1 MSHPGPSAV
10 QIVLSEDERT
20 ELVRRAGLPGRWRAD
35 RARIILACAEG
46 MSNAGAAQALG
57 VAVKSVSKWRRQF
70 AAQRLAGLEDAAPVG
85 RRKAEL
91 VLDEAERAQ
100 LVRWARRAKTAQYL
114 ALRSK
119 IVLRCAEGGTNK
131 EAAADLGVDESTVE
145 RWRSR
150 FIARRLDGL
159 HDEPRP
165 GRPRSILLDQVEDVI
180 TATLE
185 ETPGKDTHWSRSSMA
200 RRSGLSKSTIGRI
213 WKKFDLKPHLQDSFK
228 LSTDP
233 FFVEKVVD
241 VVGLYHNPP
250 EKAVVLCVDEKS
262 QIQALDRSQ
271 PVLPMMPGMP
281 ERRTHDYLRHGITSL
296 FAAFNIADGT
306 VISELHRR
314 HRAIEFRKFLVRI
327 DKAVP
332 AGLDVHLV
340 CDNYATHNT
349 AEIRAWLA
357 RHPRFHVHFTPTG
370 SSWMNQVERW
380 FGLLTDKL
388 IRRGVH
394 TSVQALEN
402 DIREWIATWNESP
415 RPFTWT
421 KTADEILNSLA
432 DYLAKLR
439 ADRQKAGKINRWNF
453 RRNTLAEVLSVFGP
467 QGERMHT
474 RARPAQAR

>member
-10 QIVLSEDERT
+10 PIVLSDDERA
-20 ELVRRAGLPGRWRAD
+20 ELVRRAGGPGRRRAG

-46 MSNAGAAQALG
+46 ISNAAAARELG

-70 AAQRLAGLEDAAPVG
+70 AVDRLAGLEDTAPVG
-85 RRKAEL
+85 RPKAEL
-91 VLDEAERAQ
+91 ILTDAERAQ
-100 LVRWARRAKTAQYL
+100 LLAWARRAKTAQFL
-114 ALRSK
+114 ALRAK
-119 IVLRCAEGGTNK
+119 IVLACAEGGTNK
-131 EAAADLGVDESTVE
+131 QVAAAQGVDDSTVD
-145 RWRSR
+145 RWRAR
-150 FIARRLDGL
+150 FIARRLEGL
-159 HDEPRP
+159 QDEPRP
-165 GRPRSILLDQVEDVI
+165 GRPPSILLDQVEDVI
-180 TATLE
+180 VATLE
-185 ETPGKDTHWSRSSMA
+185 STPGKDTHWSRASMA
-200 RRSGLSKSTIGRI
+200 RRTGLSKSTIGRI
-213 WKKFDLKPHLQDSFK
+213 WRKFDLKPHLQESFK
-228 LSTDP
+228 LSADP

-281 ERRTHDYLRHGITSL
+281 QRRTHDYLRHGITSL

-314 HRAIEFRKFLVRI
+314 HRAIEFRKFLAAI

-349 AEIRAWLA
+349 PEIRTWLE
-357 RHPRFHVHFTPTG
+357 RHPRFRVHFTPTG

-402 DIREWIATWNESP
+402 DIRDWIATWNDSP

-421 KTADEILNSLA
+421 KTADEILSSLA
-432 DYLAKLR
+432 DYLAKL
-439 ADRQKAGKINRWNF
+439 G
-453 RRNTLAEVLSVFGP
+453 TG
-467 QGERMHT
+467 
-474 RARPAQAR
+474 RPVNKQ

>member
-10 QIVLSEDERT
+10 EIVLSVDEHA
-20 ELVRRAGLPGRWRAD
+20 ELARRAGGPERRAAE

-46 MSNAGAAQALG
+46 MSNAGAAQAAG
-57 VAVKSVSKWRRQF
+57 VAVKTVSKWRRKF
-70 AAQRLAGLEDAAPVG
+70 AAGRVAGLEDAAAIG
-85 RRKAEL
+85 RPKAGL
-91 VLDEAERAQ
+91 VLEEEERSQ
-100 LVRWARRAKTAQYL
+100 LIRWARRAKTAQYL
-114 ALRSK
+114 ALRAK

-131 EAAADLGVDESTVE
+131 QAAADLGVDESTVD
-145 RWRSR
+145 RWRAR
-150 FIARRLDGL
+150 FIARRLEGL

-165 GRPRSILLDQVEDVI
+165 GRPRSILLDRVEDVI
-180 TATLE
+180 VATLE
-185 ETPGKDTHWSRSSMA
+185 SVPGKDTHWSRASMA
-200 RRSGLSKSTIGRI
+200 RRTGLSKSTIGRI

-262 QIQALDRSQ
+262 QIQALDRSR

-306 VISELHRR
+306 VISQVHRR
-314 HRAIEFRKFLVRI
+314 HRAIEFRKFLTAI

-332 AGLDVHLV
+332 ADLDVHLV
-340 CDNYATHNT
+340 CDNYATHST
-349 AEIRAWLA
+349 PEIRTWLA
-357 RHPRFHVHFTPTG
+357 RRPRFHVHFTPTG

-402 DIREWIATWNESP
+402 DIRDWIATWNDNP

-421 KTADEILNSLA
+421 KTADEILSSLA
-432 DYLAKLR
+432 AYLAKLG
-439 ADRQKAGKINRWNF
+439 AGQPVNRQA
-453 RRNTLAEVLSVFGP
+453 
-467 QGERMHT
+467 
-474 RARPAQAR
+474 

>member
-1 MSHPGPSAV
+1 MPHSGPSAV
-10 QIVLSEDERT
+10 QIVLSEDERA

-70 AAQRLAGLEDAAPVG
+70 AADRLAGLEDAAPVG
-85 RRKAEL
+85 RQKAEL
-91 VLDEAERAQ
+91 VLTEAERAQ
-100 LVRWARRAKTAQYL
+100 LTRWARRAKTAQFL
-114 ALRSK
+114 ALRAK

-131 EAAADLGVDESTVE
+131 QAAADLGVDESTVD
-145 RWRSR
+145 RWRAR
-150 FIARRLDGL
+150 FIAGRLDGL

-165 GRPRSILLDQVEDVI
+165 GRPPSVLLDRVEDVI
-180 TATLE
+180 VATLE
-185 ETPGKDTHWSRSSMA
+185 TTPGKDTHWSRASMA
-200 RRSGLSKSTIGRI
+200 RRTGLSKSTVGRI

-241 VVGLYHNPP
+241 VAGLYHNPP
-250 EKAVVLCVDEKS
+250 ERTVVLCVDEKS

-314 HRAIEFRKFLVRI
+314 HRAVEFRKFLTAI

-349 AEIRAWLA
+349 AEIKTWLA

-394 TSVQALEN
+394 TSVPALEN
-402 DIREWIATWNESP
+402 DIRDWIATWNDNP

-421 KTADEILNSLA
+421 KTADEILSSLA
-432 DYLAKLR
+432 AYLTKLGT
-439 ADRQKAGKINRWNF
+439 AQPINRQ
-453 RRNTLAEVLSVFGP
+453 E
-467 QGERMHT
+467 
-474 RARPAQAR
+474 

>member
-1 MSHPGPSAV
+1 MPGPAAMP
-10 QIVLSEDERT
+10 IVLTGAQRA
-20 ELVRRAGLPGRWRAD
+20 ELVGRAGLPGQRRAD
-35 RARIILACAEG
+35 RARIILACADG
-46 MSNAGAAQALG
+46 MSNARAAQVLG
-57 VAVKSVSKWRRQF
+57 VAVKSVAKWRRRF
-70 AAQRLAGLEDAAPVG
+70 AADGLAGLEDDAPIG
-85 RRKAEL
+85 RPKAEL
-91 VLDEAERAQ
+91 VLAEGERAQ
-100 LVRWARRAKTAQYL
+100 LIRWARRATTAQYL
-114 ALRSK
+114 AMRAK
-119 IVLRCAEGGTNK
+119 IVLACAEGWTNK
-131 EAAADLGVDESTVE
+131 QVAADLGVDESTVD
-145 RWRSR
+145 RWRAR
-150 FIARRLDGL
+150 FVARRLEGL
-159 HDEPRP
+159 HDEKRP
-165 GRPRSILLDQVEDVI
+165 GRPPSILLDQVEDVI
-180 TATLE
+180 VATLE
-185 ETPGKDTHWSRSSMA
+185 TTPGKDTHWSRASMA
-200 RRSGLSKSTIGRI
+200 ARTGLSKSTIGRI
-213 WKKFDLKPHLQDSFK
+213 WRKFDLKPHLQDSFK
-228 LSTDP
+228 LSADP

-314 HRAIEFRKFLVRI
+314 HRAIEFRKFLTAI

-340 CDNYATHNT
+340 CDNYATHST
-349 AEIRAWLA
+349 AEIKTWLE

-402 DIREWIATWNESP
+402 DIRDWITTWNESP

-421 KTADEILNSLA
+421 KTADEILASLA

-439 ADRQKAGKINRWNF
+439 I
-453 RRNTLAEVLSVFGP
+453 
-467 QGERMHT
+467 
-474 RARPAQAR
+474 AQPLTGQE

>member
-1 MSHPGPSAV
+1 MPHPGPSAGE
-10 QIVLSEDERT
+10 IVLSEDERA
-20 ELVRRAGLPGRWRAD
+20 ELVRRAGLPGRRRAD
-35 RARIILACAEG
+35 RARIVLACAEG
-46 MSNAGAAQALG
+46 MSNARAAQALG

-70 AAQRLAGLEDAAPVG
+70 AEQRLAGLEDAAPIG
-85 RRKAEL
+85 RPKAEL
-91 VLDEAERAQ
+91 VLTEAERAQ
-100 LVRWARRAKTAQYL
+100 LARWARRAKTAQFL
-114 ALRSK
+114 AMRAK
-119 IVLRCAEGGTNK
+119 IVLACAEGVMNK
-131 EAAADLGVDESTVE
+131 QVAADLGVDESTVD
-145 RWRSR
+145 RWRAR
-150 FIARRLDGL
+150 FIAGRLKGL

-165 GRPRSILLDQVEDVI
+165 GRPPSVLLDQVEDVI
-180 TATLE
+180 VATLE
-185 ETPGKDTHWSRSSMA
+185 TTPGKDTHWSRASMA
-200 RRSGLSKSTIGRI
+200 RRTGLSKSTIGRI
-213 WKKFDLKPHLQDSFK
+213 WRKFDLKPHLQDSFK

-233 FFVEKVVD
+233 FFVDKVVD
-241 VVGLYHNPP
+241 VVGLYHDPP
-250 EKAVVLCVDEKS
+250 ERAVVLCVDEKS
-262 QIQALDRSQ
+262 QIQGLDRSQ

-314 HRAIEFRKFLVRI
+314 HRHQEFLKFLRKI
-327 DKAVP
+327 DKNVP

-349 AEIRAWLA
+349 PEIRTWLE

-402 DIREWIATWNESP
+402 DIRDWIATWNDNP

-432 DYLAKLR
+432 DYLAKLT
-439 ADRQKAGKINRWNF
+439 AGRTVN
-453 RRNTLAEVLSVFGP
+453 E
-467 QGERMHT
+467 QE
-474 RARPAQAR
+474 